1 MGMRGRDFL
10 PPMGR
15 RDPMPLPPPLGS
27 SSMRSLGG
35 VSSRSMGSGG
45 SAAGYDAVFSRRSP
59 SRGASNGMSRFG
71 LVFLAAPAAQCELF
85 EKLINF

>member
-1 MGMRGRDFL
+1 MGMRSRDFL

-35 VSSRSMGSGG
+35 GGSSRSMGSGG
-45 SAAGYDAVFSRRSP
+45 GSAGGAYESVFSRRSP

-71 LVFLAAPAAQCELF
+71 
-85 EKLINF
+85 

>member
-15 RDPMPLPPPLGS
+15 RDPMPLPPPLGG

-35 VSSRSMGSGG
+35 GGGSSSMGSSMRSGSGG
-45 SAAGYDAVFSRRSP
+45 GGGGGYDSVFSRRSP
-59 SRGASNGMSRFG
+59 PSRSGNGMNRFRF
-71 LVFLAAPAAQCELF
+71 VCFF
-85 EKLINF
+85 FFF